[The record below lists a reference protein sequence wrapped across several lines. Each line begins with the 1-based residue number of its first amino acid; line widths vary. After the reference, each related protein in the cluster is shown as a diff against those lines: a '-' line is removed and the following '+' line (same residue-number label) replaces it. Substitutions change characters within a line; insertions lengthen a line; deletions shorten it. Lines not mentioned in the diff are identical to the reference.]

1 MPVVNTPHLHLLMNH
16 VPTVG
21 TVIGLG
27 LLLLAFLRRSDHLM
41 RASLELLFLIALA
54 SLPVYLTGLAA
65 QEAISGL
72 PDVSAAA
79 IAAHHNSVLLAFTFV
94 EITGAVAW
102 LALWQSRRLARP
114 PGWTPSAVL
123 LLALVTVVLMAGAAT
138 VGGEIR
144 HPEIR
149 MDEAAIATTGWVPV
163 DAIQDFAIASAW
175 VWPAAEVLH
184 FIGLSLLFGVLVVV
198 NLRVLGGLRAASY
211 ASLHRLLPW
220 AMLGF
225 GVNLVTGML
234 FVIASP
240 EQYVSSDPFYWKI
253 ACLMVAGTD
262 LLYLTVFDRLWGLEA
277 GDDAGL
283 LDKAIAVSAVAAWV
297 GVIYSGRMLP
307 FLGDSF

>member
-1 MPVVNTPHLHLLMNH
+1 MPVLNTPHLHLLMNH

-27 LLLLAFLRRSDHLM
+27 LLLLALMRRSDHLM
-41 RASLELLFLIALA
+41 RASLELFFLVALA

-72 PDVSAAA
+72 PDVSADA
-79 IAAHHNSVLLAFTFV
+79 ITAHHNGVLLAFAFV
-94 EITGAVAW
+94 ELTGALAW
-102 LALWQSRRLARP
+102 LALWQFRRLARP
-114 PGWTPSAVL
+114 AAWMSPAIL
-123 LLALVTVVLMAGAAT
+123 LLATVTVVLMAGAAT

-149 MDEAAIATTGWVPV
+149 PDGGVLAPAAWVTV
-163 DAIQDFAIASAW
+163 DAVREFVISRAW
-175 VWPAAEVLH
+175 TWPTAEVLH
-184 FIGLSLLFGVLVVV
+184 FIGLSLLFGVLLVV
-198 NLRVLGGLRAASY
+198 NLRVLGGLKAVSY
-211 ASLHRLLPW
+211 ASLHKLLPW

-240 EQYVSSDPFYWKI
+240 EQYMTSDPFYWKV
-253 ACLMVAGTD
+253 AFLMVAGVD
-262 LLYLTVFDRLWGLEA
+262 LLYLTVFERLWGLRA
-277 GDDAGL
+277 GDNATL
-283 LDKAIAVSAVAAWV
+283 LDKAIAVSAVAAWI

-307 FLGDSF
+307 FLGNAF

>member
-1 MPVVNTPHLHLLMNH
+1 MPVVNMPHLHLVINH
-16 VPTVG
+16 VPTLG

-27 LLLLAFLRRSDHLM
+27 LLLLAFVRRSDHLV
-41 RASLELLFLIALA
+41 RASLELFFLIALV

-65 QEAISGL
+65 QEAISGR

-79 IAAHHNSVLLAFTFV
+79 IAAHHNGVLLAFICV

-102 LALWQSRRLARP
+102 LALWQSRRLGASS
-114 PGWTPSAVL
+114 GWTSPAVL
-123 LLALVTVVLMAGAAT
+123 LLALVTVVLMAGAANA
-138 VGGEIR
+138 GGEIR

-149 MDEAAIATTGWVPV
+149 MAEGAIETTDWTPV
-163 DAIQDFAIASAW
+163 EAIQGFVISSAW
-175 VWPAAEVLH
+175 FWPAAEVLH
-184 FIGLSLLFGVLVVV
+184 FVGLSLIFGVLLVV

-225 GVNLVTGML
+225 GVNFVTGML

-253 ACLMVAGTD
+253 ACLMVAGAD

-277 GDDAGL
+277 GDDARM
-283 LDKAIAVSAVAAWV
+283 LDKAIAVSVVTAWV